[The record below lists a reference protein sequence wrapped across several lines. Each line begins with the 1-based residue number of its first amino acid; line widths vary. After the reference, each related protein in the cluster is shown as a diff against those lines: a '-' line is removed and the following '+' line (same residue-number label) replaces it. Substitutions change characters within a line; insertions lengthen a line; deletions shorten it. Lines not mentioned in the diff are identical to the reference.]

1 MRVFP
6 DDQTNFI
13 SYGKGSLPG
22 PAFGYGFDCG
32 NEYGNG
38 YGDAFSC
45 GFGNGFRNGY
55 NQFENTHNYPFELV
69 QYWS

>member
-13 SYGKGSLPG
+13 RGGNGSLPG
-22 PAFGYGFDCG
+22 PTFGYGFDCG
-32 NEYGNG
+32 NENGNG

-45 GFGNGFRNGY
+45 GSGNGFRNGY
-55 NQFENTHNYPFELV
+55 NQTENTYNYPFELV
-69 QYWS
+69 QYWR